1 MPANSSRAQMIE
13 FEGFILAGGASSRM
27 GADKAALAL
36 GGETLVARV
45 SRALEVVA
53 SRVSVVS
60 SREGH
65 DVFGLAVVRDVHSGA
80 GALGGLHAALA
91 ACRAPWAL
99 VVSCDLPFV
108 TPELFARLASFA
120 VDQLDAVAPR
130 QRDGRPQPLCTLYAA
145 RACRAVAER
154 LLDEGE
160 LRPRELLRQVR
171 TRWVSPDEL
180 SDLTRAEHFFTN
192 VNTPEEYER
201 AKAAMNDE
209 R

>member
-1 MPANSSRAQMIE
+1 MIE
-13 FEGFILAGGASSRM
+13 VEGFILAGGASSRM
-27 GADKAALAL
+27 GADKAALAF
-36 GGETLVARV
+36 GGENLIARV
-45 SRALEVVA
+45 SRALAAVT
-53 SRVSVVS
+53 SRTSVVS

-65 DVFGLAVVRDVHSGA
+65 DVFNLPVVADVHAGA
-80 GALGGLHAALA
+80 GALGGLHAALD

-120 VDQLDAVAPR
+120 VDEIDAVAPV
-130 QRDGRPQPLCTLYAA
+130 QRDGRPQPLCALYSP
-145 RACRAVAER
+145 RTCLAVAER
-154 LLDEGE
+154 LLEEGE
-160 LRPRELLRQVR
+160 LRPRALLRQVD

-192 VNTPEEYER
+192 VNTPSEYER

>member
-1 MPANSSRAQMIE
+1 MIE
-13 FEGFILAGGASSRM
+13 AEGFILAGGASSRM
-27 GADKAALAL
+27 GADKAALSL

-45 SRALEVVA
+45 RRALA
-53 SRVSVVS
+53 GATSRTSLVS
-60 SREGH
+60 SRAGH
-65 DVFGLAVVRDVHSGA
+65 AGFSLPVVPDVYAGV

-120 VDQLDAVAPR
+120 DDEDELDAVAPV

-145 RACRAVAER
+145 RPCLAAAER
-154 LLDEGE
+154 LLGEGE
-160 LRPRELLRQVR
+160 RRPRALLCQVR

-201 AKAAMNDE
+201 ARAALGGARIDAPA